1 MNLRSFLNLCDDWN
15 GLVVN
20 VTDSQGLVVKGRPE
34 VVLSYQGTYLR
45 TVVGFTICDNELF
58 VRVENY

>member
-15 GLVVN
+15 GLMVN
-20 VTDSQGLVVKGRPE
+20 VTDSQGLIVKGRPG

-45 TVVGFTICDNELF
+45 TVVGFTICDNELC
-58 VRVENY
+58 VRVK

>member
-15 GLVVN
+15 GLMVN
-20 VTDSQGLVVKGRPE
+20 VTDSQDLVVKGRPE

-45 TVVGFTICDNELF
+45 TVVGFTICNNELF
-58 VRVENY
+58 IRVK